1 MKNLI
6 TLTLAIFALN
16 LSAQTI
22 LKNIPIESDGPYEI
36 RVWTFDV
43 ANDTWRWGDVYETG
57 IERSFGWIYEQKIN
71 VGVERYDTFDLL
83 FIRGGECPDTT
94 RIIIHG
100 NRTKTTIKD
109 NQSVREVIRVN
120 GQTQTFGTKVKRP

>member
-1 MKNLI
+1 ML
-6 TLTLAIFALN
+6 FALN
-16 LSAQTI
+16 ISAQTI

-36 RVWTFDV
+36 KVWTLDV

-71 VGVERYDTFDLL
+71 LGVERYDTQSLL
-83 FIRGGECPDTT
+83 FIRGGQCPDTT
-94 RIIIHG
+94 RVEIYG
-100 NRTKTTIKD
+100 SYTKTKIKD
-109 NQSVREVIRVN
+109 SPEVREVIRVN

>member
-1 MKNLI
+1 MKNII
-6 TLTLAIFALN
+6 TLTLTILALN

-22 LKNIPIESDGPYEI
+22 LKNIPIESDDAYEI
-36 RVWTFDV
+36 RVWTLDV
-43 ANDTWRWGDVYETG
+43 ANNEWRWGDVYETG

-100 NRTKTTIKD
+100 NHTKTTIKD
-109 NQSVREVIRVN
+109 NPNVREVIRVN
-120 GQTQTFGTKVKRP
+120 GKTQTFGTKVKRP